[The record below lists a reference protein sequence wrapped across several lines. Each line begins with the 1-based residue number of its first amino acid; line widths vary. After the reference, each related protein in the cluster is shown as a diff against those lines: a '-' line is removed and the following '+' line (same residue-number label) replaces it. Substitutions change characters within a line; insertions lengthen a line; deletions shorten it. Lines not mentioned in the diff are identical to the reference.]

1 MCGRGR
7 DGTAVRQNILH
18 KKNTPPHPCMYVCQP
33 FFFPGIITRR
43 DSHGVGRNFLVLEQ
57 NVSNH
62 VIITRRDSSLCY
74 RLFKRAQQSHRSTS
88 NPTTTIRSFV
98 PEIRITIKSVLCL
111 NCRFSIHH
119 PLSANSAE
127 FLRIEES
134 APIRQNMCKV
144 KCFLTKWSNIPER
157 CGFTFH
163 FYLLFKRSG
172 SFHPKIPPYSAVPAE
187 IATSNQTPCLGSQ

>member
-1 MCGRGR
+1 MQSGCGRGR

-88 NPTTTIRSFV
+88 NPTTNIRSFV

-134 APIRQNMCKV
+134 APIRQNICKV
-144 KCFLTKWSNIPER
+144 K
-157 CGFTFH
+157 
-163 FYLLFKRSG
+163 
-172 SFHPKIPPYSAVPAE
+172 
-187 IATSNQTPCLGSQ
+187 